1 MSYLK
6 IRNLYADQ
14 RILRFRECYALEKLH
29 GTSASVAWR
38 GDHVWLSSG
47 GESAARFAALF
58 DTESLAAVFRDIGHA
73 GITVYGEAYGGKQQQ
88 QAWRYGTTLK
98 FAAFDVM
105 CDGRW
110 LDVLSAEAMA
120 RKLGLEFVHYAV
132 VSTDLSDL
140 DAERDAS
147 SVQATRNGIAGPQP
161 REGVVLRP
169 LIEVVDAYGERVIA
183 KHKRDDERETATPR
197 KVVDPAQLTVLAD
210 AASIAEEWVTA
221 TRLDHVLQKLPQ
233 SVGIAQTREV
243 IAAMVEDVIV
253 EARGEIVDSKDARAA
268 IGKKAA
274 AMFHARLKRIEA

>member
-1 MSYLK
+1 MGYLK

-29 GTSASVAWR
+29 GTSATVAWR

-47 GESAARFAALF
+47 GESATRFAALF
-58 DTESLAAVFRDIGHA
+58 DTESLATVFRDLGHA
-73 GITVYGEAYGGKQQQ
+73 EVTVYGEAYGGKQQQ
-88 QAWRYGTTLK
+88 QAWRYGTALK
-98 FAAFDVM
+98 FAAFDVQ

-110 LDVLSAEAMA
+110 LDVPSADSMA
-120 RKLGLEFVHYAV
+120 RRLGLEFVHYAIV
-132 VSTDLSDL
+132 DATVESL
-140 DAERDAS
+140 DAERDAPS
-147 SVQATRNGIAGPQP
+147 EQAERNGIAGPQP

-169 LIEVVDAYGERVIA
+169 LIEVVDSYGERVIA

-210 AASIAEEWVTA
+210 AAAIAEEWVTA
-221 TRLDHVLQKLPQ
+221 TRLSHVLQKLPQ
-233 SVGIAQTREV
+233 GIGLAQTREV
-243 IAAMVEDVIV
+243 IAAMVDDVIV
-253 EARGEIVDSKDARAA
+253 EAKGEIVDSKEARAA